1 MATSVHRN
9 TTLRVTIW
17 NLQFLR
23 LFLGYHYLI
32 HSLYDLYLGVKEIIF
47 KGFFLIFTN
56 DQHDHAQA
64 QELLLRWS
72 WNLHLNRPIYGH
84 DYYIP
89 GFSDLCLWVEK
100 FCLTTNIHFIVFT
113 PKYLSWGWR
122 SWNLQLFVS
131 LPNIYY
137 ISIFFRLISSLW

>member
-1 MATSVHRN
+1 MATSVHKN
-9 TTLRVTIW
+9 ASLRVTIW
-17 NLQFLR
+17 NLQFWR
-23 LFLGYHYLI
+23 PFLGHLYII
-32 HSLYDLYLGVKEIIF
+32 HILSDLYLGVKEIIF
-47 KGFFLIFTN
+47 KGFFKKNFPN

-64 QELLLRWS
+64 QDLLLRWS
-72 WNLHLNRPIYGH
+72 WNLHLNRPLYGH
-84 DYYIP
+84 NYYIP

-113 PKYLSWGWR
+113 PKYLSLGWR

-137 ISIFFRLISSLW
+137 ISNFV